1 MNKLQE
7 LVYCLN
13 GHEEKTFRIFL
24 SSPYFNTD
32 PSIVNLFEAILKN
45 RKTEIFSKQLLF
57 KQLFRNKKYD
67 DKKMRY
73 LVSKLTK
80 HIEYFL
86 TMRHIDKNEPQ
97 YLLHCTEALAA
108 KDCEKAFAF
117 AFNEVKRKSSIKN
130 ATQYYHLHKAY
141 ETHLNNTFAKQP
153 RKVKLDYGNVLLHL
167 DSFYL
172 SKKLQLFCEITNLK
186 NILSRDYPMHLLAEL
201 RKLAQH
207 DDFKNVPVV
216 QVYYH
221 VLLTLTEPGNENHFM
236 ELKNSVAQNGHL
248 FPVNELKE
256 LYQYVKNYC
265 IKKINSS
272 QPEYI
277 QALFSIYKE
286 MLTDRR
292 LMYDDYF
299 SQWEF
304 KNVVNISLRLNEKE
318 WCKNF
323 IPKYINYL
331 KPSER
336 KNALAF
342 NLAYLHFMNGNF
354 KEAIKR
360 LKDVE
365 FTDVFYKV
373 DSKVILM
380 KCYYELDEIEFFFYH
395 ASAFRLFL
403 LRNRQLSPYQ
413 KRMNRNLIIFLSR
426 LVRAGM
432 SPVKIAR
439 LKKEVLEEK
448 SIADLNWLLERING
462 TQALSG

>member
-13 GHEEKTFRIFL
+13 GHEEKTFRVFL
-24 SSPYFNTD
+24 SSPYFNSD
-32 PSIVNLFEAILKN
+32 KSVLNLFKAMIN
-45 RKTEIFSKQLLF
+45 RRQEENFSKRHLF

-73 LVSKLTK
+73 IISKLTK

-86 TMRHIDKNEPQ
+86 TMRHIDKNESQ
-97 YLLHCTEALAA
+97 YLLHCTEALAE

-117 AFNEVKRKSSIKN
+117 AFNEIKRKSPVKN
-130 ATQYYHLHKAY
+130 ATRFYQLHKAY
-141 ETHLNNTFAKQP
+141 ETHLNNMFARQS
-153 RKVKLDYGNVLLHL
+153 RKVKLDYDSVLHHL

-172 SKKLQLFCEITNLK
+172 SKKLQLFSEIINLK
-186 NILSRDYPMHLLAEL
+186 NILSRDYPMHLLEEL
-201 RKLAQH
+201 KKLARH

-216 QVYYH
+216 QVYYL
-221 VLLTLTEPGNENHFM
+221 VLLTLTEPGNENHFA
-236 ELKNSVAQNGHL
+236 ELKNSVAQHGHL

-272 QPEYI
+272 QPEYT

-286 MLTDRR
+286 MLADKR
-292 LMYDDYF
+292 LMREDYF

-323 IPKYINYL
+323 IPKYISYL
-331 KPSER
+331 KPTER
-336 KNALAF
+336 KNALTF
-342 NLAYLHFMNGNF
+342 NLAYLNFMNGNF

-373 DSKVILM
+373 DAKVILM
-380 KCYYELDEIEFFFYH
+380 KCYYELDEMEFFFYH
-395 ASAFRLFL
+395 ASAYRLFL

-413 KRMNRNLIIFLSR
+413 KKMNRNLIIYLSR
-426 LVRAGM
+426 LVRAEM
-432 SPVKIAR
+432 NPAKLEQ
-439 LKKEVLEEK
+439 LKKEVLKEK
-448 SIADLNWLLERING
+448 NIADRNWLLEKINE
-462 TQALSG
+462 AVIL

>member
-13 GHEEKTFRIFL
+13 GHEEKAFYVFL

-32 PSIVNLFEAILKN
+32 KSVLNLFEAIRN
-45 RKTEIFSKQLLF
+45 RRGEENFSKRFFF
-57 KQLFRNKKYD
+57 KQLFSNKKYD

-86 TMRHIDKNEPQ
+86 TMRHIDKNESQ
-97 YLLHCTEALAA
+97 YLLHCTEALAE

-117 AFNEVKRKSSIKN
+117 SFNEIKRKSPVKN
-130 ATQYYHLHKAY
+130 ATHFYQLYKAY
-141 ETHLNNTFAKQP
+141 EIHLNNTFAKQS
-153 RKVKLDYGNVLLHL
+153 RKVKLDYDSVLHHL

-172 SKKLQLFCEITNLK
+172 SKKLQLFSEIINLK
-186 NILSRDYPMHLLAEL
+186 NILSREYPMHLLEEL
-201 RKLAQH
+201 KKLAQH
-207 DDFKNVPVV
+207 DDFKNIPVV
-216 QVYYH
+216 QVYYL
-221 VLLTLTEPGNENHFM
+221 VLLTLTEPGNENHFK

-272 QPEYI
+272 QPEYV
-277 QALFSIYKE
+277 QTLFSIYKE
-286 MLTDRR
+286 MLADKR
-292 LMYDDYF
+292 LMRDDYF

-318 WCKNF
+318 WCRNF
-323 IPKYINYL
+323 IPKYISYL

-342 NLAYLHFMNGNF
+342 NLAYLNFVNGNF

-395 ASAFRLFL
+395 ASAYRLFL

-413 KRMNRNLIIFLSR
+413 KKMNRNLIIYLSR
-426 LVRAGM
+426 LVRLST

-439 LKKEVLEEK
+439 LKTEVMKEK
-448 SIADLNWLLERING
+448 NIADLHWLLEKINESL
-462 TQALSG
+462 A